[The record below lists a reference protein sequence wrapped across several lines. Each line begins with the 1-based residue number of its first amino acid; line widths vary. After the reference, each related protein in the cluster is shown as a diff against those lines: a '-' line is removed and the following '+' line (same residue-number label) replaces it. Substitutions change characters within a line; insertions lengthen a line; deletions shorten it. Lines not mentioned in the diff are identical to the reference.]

1 MFYLQTYKTAKLD
14 VMNEIQTTGER
25 EEEDYS
31 ILMYIVKKDD
41 TLWKIAKQFGST
53 VDDIARANG
62 IEDENMIFPGQKLFI
77 PKYVKT
83 GIAVNYV

>member
-1 MFYLQTYKTAKLD
+1 M
-14 VMNEIQTTGER
+14 
-25 EEEDYS
+25 
-31 ILMYIVKKDD
+31 
-41 TLWKIAKQFGST
+41 WKIAKQFGST

-83 GIAVNYV
+83 GITVNYV